1 MNWNKIGN
9 NVRKATDG
17 LSSKIFGIMKPSR
30 LPYLRIPRRT
40 EPVGNVYQQERS
52 EKILREIESK
62 KSQAVALVR
71 GFQNR

>member
-1 MNWNKIGN
+1 MSWNRIGK

-17 LSSKIFGIMKPSR
+17 LSSKIFGMMRPSKSSH
-30 LPYLRIPRRT
+30 LGISRRT
-40 EPVGNVYQQERS
+40 ELDENAYQSMQT

-62 KSQAVALVR
+62 KSQVVASVR